1 MVVNDRPIDTVP
13 QQAAHRVAAGHV
25 NAGQD
30 DATNSAPIDSPEQTD
45 LVLGIPVDEQIG
57 HGLAITVEIRSEG
70 CVFLTDRISAG
81 AAVPVVVV

>member
-1 MVVNDRPIDTVP
+1 MVVNDRPIDTIP

-45 LVLGIPVDEQIG
+45 LVLGIPVDNAKPLVRYKSFRYQAE
-57 HGLAITVEIRSEG
+57 S
-70 CVFLTDRISAG
+70 
-81 AAVPVVVV
+81 

>member
-45 LVLGIPVDEQIG
+45 LVLGIPVDEQVG
-57 HGLAITVEIRSEG
+57 HGPAITVEIRSEG
-70 CVFLTDRISAG
+70 CVFLTDRIPAG